1 MYVLDVDYE
10 FIKAR
15 SASLSLTL
23 CSDHPKSHFYLH
35 FSFLSNFTLFLT
47 LSYSLPSVSFQLQ
60 NASQGTSLSSL
71 NPTSLP
77 PHFHLASSP
86 SRLQYFSNM

>member
-23 CSDHPKSHFYLH
+23 GSDHPKSHFYLH

-47 LSYSLPSVSFQLQ
+47 LSYSLPSVSLPTPKCFPRNL
-60 NASQGTSLSSL
+60 TFIPKPHLSST
-71 NPTSLP
+71 P
-77 PHFHLASSP
+77 FSP
-86 SRLQYFSNM
+86 CFISKSITILQ